1 MVKLKEKI
9 TNGVKSVRILENPIE
24 EFRIELTQGEIN
36 EEQLIFIGM
45 LAKKV
50 KKVTSLI
57 LSFRQFMQV
66 EVMIQAFQAVL

>member
-9 TNGVKSVRILENPIE
+9 TNGVKSIRILENPIE